1 VLITGG
7 AGQMAQ
13 AAAPAF
19 AADGWR
25 VTAWDIDTLDIR
37 SHDRV
42 ATALRGLRPDAV
54 LNLAAI
60 RDADQCEVDPD
71 TAWETND
78 TAVRH
83 LADVCEGVGA
93 HLCQISSDYVFGG
106 EQQRPYTE
114 TDEAHPL
121 SVYGASKL
129 ASEVVAQ
136 QGATVVRTAWLA
148 GRRGTNTVRTILT
161 LAADPDRALAFVD
174 DQRGSPTVAE
184 DLAPVL
190 VRLCAER
197 RQGLYHVTN
206 QGDASWYELAC
217 HVLASA
223 GHDPGRMRPIATG
236 DLDPPRAAP
245 RPGYSVLD
253 NAALRRE
260 AIPLLPDW
268 RDSTRRLVEDIVS
281 GRSGSTVSGTT

>member
-1 VLITGG
+1 
-7 AGQMAQ
+7 MAQ
-13 AAAPAF
+13 AAGPAF

-25 VTAWDIDTLDIR
+25 VTALDIDTMDIR
-37 SHDRV
+37 DGDLV
-42 ATALRGLRPDAV
+42 AATVRDLSPDAV

-78 TAVRH
+78 AAVRH
-83 LADVCEGVGA
+83 LAEVCEATGA
-93 HLCQISSDYVFGG
+93 HLCQISSDYVFDG
-106 EQQRPYTE
+106 EQQVPYVE
-114 TDEAHPL
+114 TDPAHPL

-129 ASEVVAQ
+129 ASEVVAE

-148 GRRGTNTVRTILT
+148 GRRGANTVRTILR
-161 LAADPDRALAFVD
+161 LASDRDRALAFVD

-197 RQGLYHVTN
+197 RPGVYHVTN

-223 GHDPGRMRPIATG
+223 GHDPGRMRPIATHE
-236 DLDPPRAAP
+236 LDPPRAAARP
-245 RPGYSVLD
+245 RYSVLD
-253 NAALRRE
+253 NAALRR
-260 AIPLLPDW
+260 AGIALLPHW
-268 RDSTRRLVEDIVS
+268 EGSTRRLVEDIVS
-281 GRSGSTVSGTT
+281 GRFDSAVPGTS